1 MAYWLF
7 KTEPDTYGWDRLV
20 REGRTEWSGV
30 RSFHARNLMLEM
42 HLGDRGFFY
51 HSSTK
56 VPGIAGIVEVAR
68 EAYPDFSAFAADGPY
83 FDRRSTEAK
92 PIWKMVDVVPERPLE
107 RYLSLDELK
116 SRPEL
121 HGMPLLRRGQR
132 LSVQPVDDE
141 YWHAIVKLA
150 RRPRSDERL

>member
-30 RSFHARNLMLEM
+30 RSFQARNLMLEM

-68 EAYPDFSAFAADGPY
+68 EAYPDFSAFADGPY
-83 FDRRSTEAK
+83 TDRRSTEAK
-92 PIWKMVDVVPERPLE
+92 PIWKMVDVVPERRLE
-107 RYLSLDELK
+107 RYLSLEELK

>member
-1 MAYWLF
+1 VAYWLF

-30 RSFHARNLMLEM
+30 RSFQARNLMLEM

-68 EAYPDFSAFAADGPY
+68 EAYPDFSAFADGPY
-83 FDRRSTEAK
+83 TDRRSTEAK
-92 PIWKMVDVVPERPLE
+92 PIWKMVDVVPERRLE
-107 RYLSLDELK
+107 RYLSLEELK